1 MPTYSDIIKIIIK
14 LIYYI
19 IKIINLKMSHED
31 EMDWSDDI
39 NDQNMI
45 SAVISPTKDAYY
57 FNFELKME
65 WNFVSPVDIYSLVL
79 KHEYTIAFNSDLIFS
94 I

>member
-1 MPTYSDIIKIIIK
+1 
-14 LIYYI
+14 
-19 IKIINLKMSHED
+19 MSHED
-31 EMDWSDDI
+31 EMDCSDDI

-65 WNFVSPVDIYSLVL
+65 FRFTGG
-79 KHEYTIAFNSDLIFS
+79 HIFFS
-94 I
+94 FET